1 MAFPQHRDLPVDG
14 LDGTEDQG
22 QVEALAGPGHDQAGG
37 QVVHRVNHHVA
48 VPENLLRRLLRD
60 AQGHGNHL
68 DQGVEVRQPRGGG
81 VGLGGSQGR
90 VSVEGLAL
98 QVAFLH
104 DVVVDDDQPPHP
116 GGSQVL
122 QHGST
127 EAARPDATH
136 RGGLEPA
143 LGLLPETVDGH
154 GSLVAFT
161 FGFGEGLGDSDDRLH
176 QPSGSASRMTRA
188 SSPGSRS
195 GWVAIA
201 NPHR

>member
-48 VPENLLRRLLRD
+48 VPENLLHRLLRD
-60 AQGHGNHL
+60 PQVHGNHL
-68 DQGVEVRQPRGGG
+68 DHGVKVRQSCGGG
-81 VGLGGSQGR
+81 IGLRGPQGGGA
-90 VSVEGLAL
+90 VEGLAL

-104 DVVVDDDQPPHP
+104 YVIVDDNQPPHP
-116 GGSQVL
+116 GGGQVL

-127 EAARPDATH
+127 EASRTDAAH
-136 RGGLEPA
+136 RCGLEPA
-143 LGLLPETVDGH
+143 LGLFPETVDGH
-154 GSLVAFT
+154 GSLVAFA
-161 FGFGEGLGDSDDRLH
+161 FGFGEGLGNGDDRLH
-176 QPSGSASRMTRA
+176 QPSGSASSMTRA

-195 GWVAIA
+195 GWVAMA
-201 NPHR
+201 SPHR